1 VATPFVQ
8 GRLRGEYLT
17 AVIDTECAHCGI
29 PIRFE
34 LDSNLVH
41 RVGSDGAS
49 PLVCTPFVDVSGL
62 SPSII
67 DGF

>member
-1 VATPFVQ
+1 MQ
-8 GRLRGEYLT
+8 GRLRGQDLT
-17 AVIDTECAHCGI
+17 AVIDTECAHCEL
-29 PIRFE
+29 PIRLE
-34 LDSNLVH
+34 IDSNLEY
-41 RVGSDGAS
+41 RVTSDAAT